1 MSLTEHQKNELNTV
15 ADSIAY
21 YIEDHLRETI
31 SWQMPDSLVD
41 DLQEEQFMDAMGYAY
56 EKVLQLLTEQVVSR
70 VTA

>member
-1 MSLTEHQKNELNTV
+1 MSLTEHQKNELDTV

-41 DLQEEQFMDAMGYAY
+41 DLQEAQFMGAMDYAY
-56 EKVLQLLTEQVVSR
+56 NKVLQLITE
-70 VTA
+70 

>member
-56 EKVLQLLTEQVVSR
+56 NKVLQLITE
-70 VTA
+70 